1 MDSPPTRSAIAPL
14 TPQTPT
20 PRIVLT
26 VGLPGSGKST
36 WLSENRITPLSSD
49 SLRKLL
55 LDDEDDQTENR
66 VIFLVLRSLL
76 KKRIELKRPVTYVD
90 ATHLSTWERR
100 PYLEIAKL
108 QGCDVEALFFD
119 EPLDLCLERNA
130 NRSRV
135 VPADV
140 MHRMAQRLQPPTLEE
155 GFSRIVV
162 IRGRTIRNIPP
173 ELQHDQ
179 PDQ

>member
-1 MDSPPTRSAIAPL
+1 MDAPPLRSTLEPL
-14 TPQTPT
+14 TQQNPT

-36 WLSENRITPLSSD
+36 WLAGNHISPLSSD

-55 LDDEDDQTENR
+55 LDNEDDQTQNR

-76 KKRIELKRPVTYVD
+76 KKRIQLKRPVTYVD
-90 ATHLSTWERR
+90 ATHLAPWERR

-108 QGCDVEALFFD
+108 HGCDVEALFFD
-119 EPLDLCLERNA
+119 EPLELCLERNA
-130 NRSRV
+130 GRPRV
-135 VPADV
+135 VPVEV
-140 MHRMAQRLQPPTLEE
+140 MHKMAQRLQPPSLEE

-162 IRGRTIRNIPP
+162 IRGKTIRTIPP
-173 ELQHDQ
+173 ELQHRQ
-179 PDQ
+179 PDH